1 MERVPSREYA
11 KPGAPAGRVW
21 RAKLALTWETLWPAL
36 WPAVAVL
43 GIFLVLALFDLLPM
57 LPGYAHLAV
66 LVLLGLVLL
75 AALFRARAAFR
86 LPGYLAARRR
96 IEVASGTEHR
106 PLATLDDELASRD
119 DAVSR
124 AIWATHRA
132 RALAAAKALRVGWP
146 HPGLPRRDP
155 QALRMLLVLVLT
167 VGAVGA
173 GADSWSRVVR
183 AVTPGATLPSFPP
196 GALDLW
202 ITPPAYTGIAPIL
215 PQQAAANASAAGAG
229 APAQAAPAELAIPA
243 GSVLLAQVTGGR
255 GVPEVVIDDQVAA
268 FEAVDD
274 RAFRAS
280 ATLTAGSRLTIRQGT
295 TTLASWPIRVIPDNA
310 PTVELARAPA
320 ATQRQ
325 ALRLDY
331 RATDDYGVASVV
343 ALIQRATRPAGVP
356 DETIE
361 LALPLAGARLRE
373 AEGTSFHDLTA
384 HPWAGLPVK
393 LRLRAVDTGNHTG
406 ESPEVAMVLPER
418 AFRHPVARAIVEQ
431 RRQLVADPANRVPVS
446 RMLLAIGSEPSRFY
460 DDVVVFLALRM
471 SAVRL
476 LRSTTPET
484 SVAVQQLLWD
494 TALRIEDGNLSLA
507 ERDLRALQQRL
518 QDALANNAPDAE
530 IERLVQELREAIDR
544 YLRAMMEQAMRNP
557 QDLQQRQPNER
568 NAQRVE
574 RNDLQRMLEQ
584 ARQLARTGAREAAR
598 DMLQRLQEMLE
609 NLRAQAQQQPGEGGE
624 QGGEGQQMLQSLQD
638 LMNRQQQ
645 LTDRSFRRSQQNR
658 PGQNRPGQRQ
668 PGQPGQQAQPGQ
680 GQGEDGGEDAG
691 EQEAVRRELGE
702 IMRQLGEMMGGEVP
716 GGFGRAERAMRDAGE
731 ALGRGNSGR
740 ALRPQMDALDQL
752 RAGARELV
760 QRLQEQM
767 AQGEGE
773 GEGMERGAEQTDQRD
788 PAGRQLNGL
797 GSMDGRD
804 VRIPA
809 ELDVQRSREILDE
822 LMRRAGERFRPRLE
836 REYID
841 RLLKRF

>member
-1 MERVPSREYA
+1 
-11 KPGAPAGRVW
+11 
-21 RAKLALTWETLWPAL
+21 
-36 WPAVAVL
+36 
-43 GIFLVLALFDLLPM
+43 M
-57 LPGYAHLAV
+57 LPGVAHLAI
-66 LVLLGLVLL
+66 LVLLGLTLL
-75 AALFRARAAFR
+75 LALFRARAAFR
-86 LPGYLAARRR
+86 LPGYVAARRR
-96 IEVASGTEHR
+96 IEVASGTSHR
-106 PLATLDDELASRD
+106 PLATIDDDLASRD

-132 RALAAAKALRVGWP
+132 RALAAAKALRAGWP
-146 HPGLPRRDP
+146 QPGLPRRDP
-155 QALRMLLVLVLT
+155 HALRVLLVLVL
-167 VGAVGA
+167 VIGAVGA

-183 AVTPGATLPSFPP
+183 AVSPGASLPTFPP

-215 PQQAAANASAAGAG
+215 PQQAAAAPGQPANAQ
-229 APAQAAPAELAIPA
+229 PPELAIPA

-255 GVPEVVIDDQVAA
+255 GTPEIVIDDQRTA
-268 FEAVDD
+268 FESVDD
-274 RAFRAS
+274 RAFRATT
-280 ATLTAGSRLTIRQGT
+280 TLTAGSRLTIRQGS

-310 PTVELARAPA
+310 PTVEFPRSPMPTL
-320 ATQRQ
+320 RQ
-325 ALRLDY
+325 ALRIDY
-331 RATDDYGVASVV
+331 RAHDDYGIASVV
-343 ALIQRATRPAGVP
+343 ALVQRAQRPDGVP

-361 LALPLAGARLRE
+361 LPLPLSGPRLRE

-393 LRLRAVDTGNHTG
+393 VRLRATDTGNQVG
-406 ESPEVAMVLPER
+406 ESPEIAIVLPER

-446 RMLLAIGSEPSRFY
+446 RMLLAIGSEPARFY

-471 SAVRL
+471 GAVRL
-476 LRSTTPET
+476 LRSATSET

-530 IERLVQELREAIDR
+530 IDRMVQELREAIDR
-544 YLRAMMEQAMRNP
+544 YLRAMMEQAQRNP
-557 QDLQQRQPNER
+557 QDLQRQPNER

-609 NLRAQAQQQPGEGGE
+609 NLRAQAQNQPGEGGE
-624 QGGEGQQMLQSLQD
+624 QGGEGQQMLQSLQE

-658 PGQNRPGQRQ
+658 PGQSRPGQPGQ
-668 PGQPGQQAQPGQ
+668 PGRQPGQQAQPGQ
-680 GQGEDGGEDAG
+680 GGEDGGEDAG

-702 IMRQLGEMMGGEVP
+702 IMRQLGEMMGDVP
-716 GGFGRAERAMRDAGE
+716 GGFGRSERAMRDAGE
-731 ALGRGNSGR
+731 ALSRGNAGR

-760 QRLQEQM
+760 QRLQDQM

-773 GEGMERGAEQTDQRD
+773 GEQGEPNMETMNGRD
-788 PAGRQLNGL
+788 PAGRPLNGL
-797 GSMDGRD
+797 GGMDGRD
-804 VRIPA
+804 VRIPEEA
-809 ELDVQRSREILDE
+809 EVQRSREILDE

>member
-1 MERVPSREYA
+1 
-11 KPGAPAGRVW
+11 
-21 RAKLALTWETLWPAL
+21 
-36 WPAVAVL
+36 
-43 GIFLVLALFDLLPM
+43 M
-57 LPGYAHLAV
+57 LPGVAHLAI
-66 LVLLGLVLL
+66 LVVLGLFLL
-75 AALFRARAAFR
+75 VALFRARTAFR
-86 LPGYLAARRR
+86 LPGYAAARRR
-96 IEVASGTEHR
+96 IEVASGTQHR
-106 PLATLDDELASRD
+106 PLETLDDDLASRD

-132 RALAAAKALRVGWP
+132 RALAAAKALRAGWP
-146 HPGLPRRDP
+146 RPGLPRRDP
-155 QALRMLLVLVLT
+155 QALRVLLVLVLT
-167 VGAVGA
+167 IGAVGA

-183 AVTPGATLPSFPP
+183 AVTPGTALPTFPP

-215 PQQAAANASAAGAG
+215 PQQATTGVPSA
-229 APAQAAPAELAIPA
+229 EIAIPA

-255 GVPEVVIDDQVAA
+255 GVPEVVIDEQRTA

-280 ATLTAGSRLTIRQGT
+280 ATLSAGSRLTIRQGA

-310 PTVELARAPA
+310 PTVEFARSPMP
-320 ATQRQ
+320 TLRQ
-325 ALRLDY
+325 ALRVDY
-331 RATDDYGVASVV
+331 RAQDDYGVASVV
-343 ALIQRATRPAGVP
+343 ALIQRAQRPEGVA

-361 LALPLAGARLRE
+361 LALPLAGPRLRE

-393 LRLRAVDTGNHTG
+393 VRLRVVDTGNQTG
-406 ESPEVAMVLPER
+406 ESPEVAVVLPER

-471 SAVRL
+471 GAVRL
-476 LRSTTPET
+476 LRSATPET

-530 IERLVQELREAIDR
+530 IDRLVQELREAIDR
-544 YLRAMMEQAMRNP
+544 YLRAMMEQAQRNP
-557 QDLQQRQPNER
+557 QDLQQRQQGDR

-609 NLRAQAQQQPGEGGE
+609 NMRAQAQNQPGEGGD

-668 PGQPGQQAQPGQ
+668 PGQSGQPAQPGQ
-680 GQGEDGGEDAG
+680 GEGGEPGEDAG

-702 IMRQLGEMMGGEVP
+702 IMRQLGEMMGDVP
-716 GGFGRAERAMRDAGE
+716 GGFGRAERAMRDAG
-731 ALGRGNSGR
+731 AVLGLGNAGR
-740 ALRPQMDALDQL
+740 AQRPQMEALYQL
-752 RAGARELV
+752 RAGAREQV

-773 GEGMERGAEQTDQRD
+773 GEQGEPNPESLNGRD
-788 PAGRQLNGL
+788 PAGRPLNGL
-797 GSMDGRD
+797 GGMDGRD
-804 VRIPA
+804 VRIPEEA
-809 ELDVQRSREILDE
+809 EVQRSREILDE